1 MPSNRTPTRT
11 GEAPYLFH
19 THHPRGFRSFR
30 QPRVRHLRHLSF
42 LPPLPSHLFAMTPPR
57 ELLDFTQAA
66 PYGQACDNCSRA
78 KVKCMRRPLGQP
90 EGPCERCHR
99 RGRESE
105 CVSPSRPRH
114 RQRRKPGTS
123 RTAHL
128 EAKLDSLVSLLQSS
142 HQSTHPLPTAI
153 SPIVTPSATTGT
165 PSLSGD
171 GDGNR
176 DETTRSSNDAN
187 LVRTRAALFQ
197 FANKEGK
204 YRLCIVGSPVPGST
218 HSTPLSPKS
227 STSPAS
233 PAGRMAR

>member
-1 MPSNRTPTRT
+1 M
-11 GEAPYLFH
+11 AP
-19 THHPRGFRSFR
+19 
-30 QPRVRHLRHLSF
+30 
-42 LPPLPSHLFAMTPPR
+42 AR
-57 ELLDFTQAA
+57 EPLDFTQAA

-90 EGPCERCHR
+90 EGPCERCYR

-114 RQRRKPGTS
+114 KQRRKPGTS

-142 HQSTHPLPTAI
+142 HQSTYPPSTI
-153 SPIVTPSATTGT
+153 SPIFTPSASSGT

-171 GDGNR
+171 GDGNG

-187 LVRTRAALFQ
+187 LVRTCSICNHGGERL
-197 FANKEGK
+197 
-204 YRLCIVGSPVPGST
+204 LCIVGSPVPDST
-218 HSTPLSPKS
+218 HSTPLSLQS

-233 PAGRMAR
+233 PASRMAR